1 MLVLRGAT
9 VYPGDAPPRVADVGV
24 DDGRVAAIG
33 GELSG
38 EEVVDAPEA
47 VDGTGLWLCP
57 GFIDLHAHAALRSFD
72 DPLLAEAVAQGVT
85 TQVINPDGLAPA
97 PLAPGRWRERKA
109 YLHALEG
116 PGPEE
121 WGWTTFAEY
130 LDALDATRP
139 AISLVPSIGGGAV
152 RDTVLGGERRAP
164 SAEELEAMRREVRA
178 AFEAGATNLSFGL
191 VYFPGAHAATDE
203 LVALAEVAAEFG
215 APLVPHVRNEGA
227 GLLGAVEEMLEV
239 ARRSGACLHVSHLK
253 SLADEALIEPLLEL
267 LEATDVDV
275 SFDQYPYGA
284 GCTLLASLLPA
295 WAQEGGAAATLARL
309 VDPAARARVARD
321 VADGLPGWEN
331 LLGTLGPEAIVVEG
345 ETIADRGGDPVETVL
360 DLVVES
366 ELEAQ
371 MIMHYASEEAVRA
384 IAQHPLMLLGSDGI
398 FGTTPH
404 PRLSG
409 SAARFLGRLC
419 LREGLLPAEE
429 AIARLT
435 ARAADRFGLS
445 DRGRIAVGKRADLV
459 LLDPAA
465 YVDAATYE
473 EPLRRADGVVGVWV
487 AGERVWADGAHTG
500 ARPGG
505 VVR

>member
-1 MLVLRGAT
+1 MIVRGAT
-9 VYPGDAPPRVADVGV
+9 VYPGDAPPRQADVV
-24 DDGRVAAIG
+24 VQDGRIAAVG
-33 GELSG
+33 RGLGG
-38 EEVVDAPEA
+38 EEVLDAE
-47 VDGTGLWLCP
+47 GLWLCP
-57 GFIDLHAHAALRSFD
+57 GFIDTHAHTALRSFN

-97 PLAPGRWRERKA
+97 PVARGRWRDRKL
-109 YLHALEG
+109 YLRAAEG
-116 PGPEE
+116 PGPDK

-130 LDALDATRP
+130 LDTLDTTRP
-139 AISLVPSIGGGAV
+139 AISLVPSIGHGAV
-152 RDTVLGGERRAP
+152 RETVIGGERRAP
-164 SAEELEAMRREVRA
+164 TAGELEAMRHEVRA
-178 AFEAGATNLSFGL
+178 GFEAGATNLSFGL

-203 LVALAEVAAEFG
+203 LVALAEVAAEHG

-227 GLLGAVEEMLEV
+227 GLLGAIEEMLDV
-239 ARRSGACLHVSHLK
+239 AGRSGAALHVSHLK

-267 LEATDVDV
+267 LDTADVDAT
-275 SFDQYPYGA
+275 FDQYPYGA

-295 WAQEGGAAATLARL
+295 WAQEDGAAATLERL
-309 VDPAARARVARD
+309 ADPAARARIARD

-331 LLGTLGPEAIVVEG
+331 LLGTLGPEAIVVQG
-345 ETIADRGGDPVETVL
+345 ESIADRGGDPVETML

-371 MIMHYASEEAVRA
+371 MIMHYASEQAVRT
-384 IAQHPLMLLGSDGI
+384 IARHPLMLLGSDGI

-409 SAARFLGRLC
+409 SAARFLGRFC
-419 LREGLLPAEE
+419 LHEGLLPAEE

-435 ARAADRFGLS
+435 ARAADRFGLA
-445 DRGRIAVGKRADLV
+445 DRGRVAVGKRADLV

-473 EPLRRADGVVGVWV
+473 EPLRLAEGVAGVWV
-487 AGERVWADGAHTG
+487 AGERVWADGVHTG

>member
-1 MLVLRGAT
+1 
-9 VYPGDAPPRVADVGV
+9 
-24 DDGRVAAIG
+24 
-33 GELSG
+33 
-38 EEVVDAPEA
+38 
-47 VDGTGLWLCP
+47 
-57 GFIDLHAHAALRSFD
+57 
-72 DPLLAEAVAQGVT
+72 
-85 TQVINPDGLAPA
+85 
-97 PLAPGRWRERKA
+97 
-109 YLHALEG
+109 
-116 PGPEE
+116 
-121 WGWTTFAEY
+121 
-130 LDALDATRP
+130 
-139 AISLVPSIGGGAV
+139 
-152 RDTVLGGERRAP
+152 
-164 SAEELEAMRREVRA
+164 MRREVRA
-178 AFEAGATNLSFGL
+178 GFAAGATNLSFGL

-203 LVALAEVAAEFG
+203 LVALAEVAAECG

-227 GLLGAVEEMLEV
+227 GLLGAVGEMLDV
-239 ARRSGACLHVSHLK
+239 ARRSGATLHVSHLK

-267 LEATDVDV
+267 LETTDVDV

-295 WAQEGGAAATLARL
+295 WAQEGGAAATLERL
-309 VDPAARARVARD
+309 VDPAARARIARD

-345 ETIADRGGDPVETVL
+345 ESIADRGGDPVETVL

-384 IAQHPLMLLGSDGI
+384 IARHPLMLLGSDGI
-398 FGTTPH
+398 FGQSSVQLPH

-435 ARAADRFGLS
+435 ARAADRFGLA

-459 LLDPAA
+459 LLDPAV

-473 EPLRRADGVVGVWV
+473 QPLRLAEGVVGTWV